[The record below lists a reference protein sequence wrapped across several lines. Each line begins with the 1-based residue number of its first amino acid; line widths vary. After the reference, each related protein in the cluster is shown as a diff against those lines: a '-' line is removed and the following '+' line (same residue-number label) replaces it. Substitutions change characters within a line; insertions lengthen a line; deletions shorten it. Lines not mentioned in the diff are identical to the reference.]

1 MPYFYVY
8 KKQAMNNIRYVL
20 FIFSFIIVLGACSN
34 DNDKVETN
42 DEMSMASGIYEL
54 VELNINPPQ
63 DINDDG
69 NTTSN
74 VLTELPCATGTL
86 NLRSD
91 GNWIWTFLETSVT
104 SITGGTFYLSCTP
117 DTTTRSGS
125 WNISNNQVTLF
136 DGATNFVFTKDA
148 DRLTIIEGD
157 DLPGFMS
164 MVFER

>member
-8 KKQAMNNIRYVL
+8 KKQVMNNIRYIL
-20 FIFSFIIVLGACSN
+20 FIFSFAIVLGACSN
-34 DNDKVETN
+34 DDDKAETN
-42 DEMSMASGIYEL
+42 DEMSMAVGIYEL
-54 VELNINPPQ
+54 VELNINPAL

-86 NLRSD
+86 NLRDD
-91 GNWIWTFLETSVT
+91 GNWIWTTLEMSVT
-104 SITGGTFYLSCTP
+104 SITGGTFHLSCTS

-125 WNISNNQVTLF
+125 WTISNNQVTLY
-136 DGATNFVFTKDA
+136 DGATNFNFTKDA
-148 DRLTIIEGD
+148 DRLTIIVGD
-157 DLPGFMS
+157 DLPGFES